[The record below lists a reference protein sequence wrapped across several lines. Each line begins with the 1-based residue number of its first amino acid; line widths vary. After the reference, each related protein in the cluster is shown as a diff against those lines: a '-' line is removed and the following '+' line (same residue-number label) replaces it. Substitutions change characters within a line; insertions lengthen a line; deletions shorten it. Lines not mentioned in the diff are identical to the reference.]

1 MIRLGVRLPA
11 YGTGALSKVYKASD
25 SIGLLKGQEACALV
39 DIV

>member
-1 MIRLGVRLPA
+1 MIRLGLRLRA
-11 YGTGALSKVYKASD
+11 YGTGALTKVYKANN